1 MIKQII
7 KTVLMSFGLT
17 MLCLVL
23 YMLLAHPASFTHYEL
38 FMTVFSCTM
47 IVLISMSDW
56 FKVVRTYISKS
67 KNDDPAAV
75 NEKNKDN
82 EKGKK
87 NEGKAT
93 NF

>member
-1 MIKQII
+1 MIKQFI
-7 KTVLMSFGLT
+7 KTVLMAFGLT

-23 YMLLAHPASFTHYEL
+23 YMVLARPKSFTHYEL
-38 FMTVFSCTM
+38 FMTVFSCTVV
-47 IVLISMSDW
+47 VLITMSDW
-56 FKVVRTYISKS
+56 FKVVRTHNPKS